1 MQDKEFRTYVNL
13 FIQLKNEGKR
23 IAKGLLFKHSEKI
36 YVLTSISDFEFQ
48 SRKPKHV
55 FYMRSKVTK
64 IGI

>member
-23 IAKGLLFKHSEKI
+23 IAKGLLFKHSEKN
-36 YVLTSISDFEFQ
+36 YVLTSINNFKFKS
-48 SRKPKHV
+48 SKPKHV
-55 FYMRSKVTK
+55 FYMRNKVTK